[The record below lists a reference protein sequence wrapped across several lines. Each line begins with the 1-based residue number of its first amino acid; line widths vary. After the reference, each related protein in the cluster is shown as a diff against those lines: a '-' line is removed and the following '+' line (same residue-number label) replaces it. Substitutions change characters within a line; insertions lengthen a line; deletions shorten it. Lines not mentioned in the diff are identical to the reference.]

1 MLNAIPITI
10 IHFNAALKKE
20 YLRFAVPNSDITP
33 QMIVG
38 NNTKAPK

>member
-10 IHFNAALKKE
+10 IHFSAALKNE

-33 QMIVG
+33 QTIVG
-38 NNTKAPK
+38 NKTNAPK